1 MPHRSESAQQHAG
14 QVPEA
19 AIRAQLEQILASEV
33 FSRSERLSRFLRFV
47 VEQTLDGQ
55 SGALKEQ
62 ILACELYGKRTDF
75 DAARDAVV
83 RVDARRLRDK
93 LREYYAG
100 APNQPVIVELPR
112 GAYVPSFEWNVSAL
126 LAPVPAVS
134 EGEPQESATHP
145 SRHGKPQWIA
155 LTAIVGI
162 ISVGVTIRLW
172 TSIKPSDS
180 PKLTPLTAYPGDEN
194 WPSLSP
200 DGNFVAFTCDS
211 PEVPTS
217 PDICVKEVGTE
228 ALQRL
233 VATPAAE
240 NFPAWSPDGREIAFH
255 RGRGAKEHGI
265 FIVSRVGGPERKVAD
280 TGTLIAWT
288 PDGKSLLIR
297 DRSEAG
303 PFGIRQINLESFEQR
318 WVTKPESGA
327 GEWSFA
333 VSPGGDT
340 LAFIRYQRPGISDV
354 YVVPM
359 NGGEPRRLTDWK
371 VNLSGPAWTQDGKE
385 LIYEADDRLWRI
397 SPLIAKP
404 GRGTQFSNVPMPIQ
418 HFSIS
423 RPGADRPV
431 RLAFHTPVE
440 QISLRLIDLDSAAA
454 DGIFQ
459 SIAPFAPATRRD
471 APGRFS
477 PDGSKVAF
485 TSTRGSPDY
494 ELWVADRDGRN
505 ARQLTFFG
513 SNRVMLAQTWSPDGK
528 SILFETAVDGNN
540 DIYVISSQ
548 GGTPRRLTSSPAID
562 GLPDWSTDGQW
573 IYYLSIASGTAAN
586 IWRMPAHGGPA
597 EQITKDG
604 GSEPQLSPDGRY
616 IYYLDQSP
624 MRPSFGARLMRIPAA
639 GGEPTVIHQG
649 LSPLYWCVT
658 QRGIYFLQPEGNV
671 HAVHLL
677 RFSDQKAV
685 RVGKLPFQVTYVYG
699 PGRLT
704 VSRDGR
710 WALVNVV
717 DRREGDLVLL
727 ENFR

>member
-1 MPHRSESAQQHAG
+1 MPHRSESAQQQAG

-19 AIRAQLEQILASEV
+19 AIRAQLEEILASET
-33 FSRSERLSRFLRFV
+33 FSRSERLSRFLHFV

-55 SGALKEQ
+55 AAALKEQ
-62 ILACELYGKRTDF
+62 TLACELYGKRTDF

-100 APNQPVIVELPR
+100 ARNQPVIIELPR
-112 GAYVPSFEWNVSAL
+112 GAYVPSFEWNVK
-126 LAPVPAVS
+126 APVAPAAAVPDC
-134 EGEPQESATHP
+134 EPQETATQP
-145 SRHGKPQWIA
+145 SRHGKSKWLAI
-155 LTAIVGI
+155 TVIVGI
-162 ISVGVTIRLW
+162 ISLAATLRLS
-172 TSIKPSDS
+172 TSTKPSDS

-200 DGNFVAFTCDS
+200 DGNFVTFTCSS
-211 PEVPTS
+211 PDVPTS

-228 ALQRL
+228 ALERL

-255 RGRGAKEHGI
+255 RGRGAKEQGI
-265 FIVSRVGGPERKVAD
+265 FIVSRVGGPERKIAD
-280 TGTLIAWT
+280 TGTLVAWT
-288 PDGKSLLIR
+288 PNGKSLLIR

-303 PFGIRQINLESFEQR
+303 PFGIRQVSLESLEQR
-318 WVTKPESGA
+318 WITKPEAGA
-327 GEWSFA
+327 GEWTFA
-333 VSPGGDT
+333 VSPDGNT
-340 LAFIRYQRPGISDV
+340 LAFIRHQRPGISDL
-354 YVVPM
+354 YMVPM
-359 NGGEPRRLTDWK
+359 RGGEPRRLTDWN
-371 VNLSGPAWTQDGKE
+371 VNLSGPAWMPEGKE

-397 SPLIAKP
+397 SPTIATP
-404 GRGTQFSNVPMPIQ
+404 GRGTQFSNVPMPIR

-423 RPGADRPV
+423 RPGPSRPV

-440 QISLRLIDLDSAAA
+440 QISLRHVDLDSAAA
-454 DGIFQ
+454 DGTFQ
-459 SIAPFAPATRRD
+459 SIAPFAPSTRRD

-494 ELWVADRDGRN
+494 ELWVADSDGRN
-505 ARQLTFFG
+505 ARQLTSFR
-513 SNRVMLAQTWSPDGK
+513 SNRVMLAQTWSPDGR

-548 GGTPRRLTSSPAID
+548 GGTPRRLTSSPAIE
-562 GLPDWSTDGQW
+562 GLPDWSSDGQW
-573 IYYLSIASGTAAN
+573 IYYLSIASGRAAN
-586 IWRMPAHGGPA
+586 IWRMPAQGGTA

-624 MRPSFGARLMRIPAA
+624 MMPSFGARLTRIPAA
-639 GGEPTVIHQG
+639 GGEPAVIHEG
-649 LSPLYWCVT
+649 LSPFYWCVT
-658 QRGIYFLQPEGNV
+658 QRGIYFLRPEGNV
-671 HAVHLL
+671 HVVHLL
-677 RFSDQKAV
+677 RFSDQKAA
-685 RVGKLPFQVTYVYG
+685 RIGKLPFQVAYVQG

-717 DRREGDLVLL
+717 DRREGDLMLMD
-727 ENFR
+727 NFR